1 MREQPGTRPPL
12 LRAAEREVH
21 VFRRL
26 WRGSVSFAFI
36 QPLLFLAAMGL
47 GLGGL
52 IDENSGDVAGVPYLA
67 FLAPGLLG
75 ASSMLVAGGE
85 ALWPLMGRLKWMGSY
100 KAMVATPV
108 TAADAYGGWLVWIG
122 LRTALAAVAFVAVA
136 AVLGGVPSLWA
147 PLAVPAAVLCGVAFA
162 APIGAWTATQETDFR
177 FPLLMRLGIM
187 PLFLFSGTFF
197 PAEDL
202 PDSVEWAT
210 WLSPLWHGVEL
221 TRSATTGD
229 LAPAAAANVAVLA
242 AIVAAGWYWGTRT
255 FTRRLTP

>member
-1 MREQPGTRPPL
+1 MSRPPL

-26 WRGSVSFAFI
+26 WRGSVSFAFV
-36 QPLLFLAAMGL
+36 QPVLFLAAMGL

-52 IDENSGDVAGVPYLA
+52 VEENSGDVDGVRYLA
-67 FLAPGLLG
+67 FVAPGLMA
-75 ASSMLVAGGE
+75 ASAMLVAAGE

-108 TAADAYGGWLVWIG
+108 TAADAFGGWVVWIA
-122 LRTALAAVAFVAVA
+122 LRTTIAACSFLVVA
-136 AVLGGVPSLWA
+136 AVLGGVPSPWA
-147 PLAVPAAVLCGVAFA
+147 ALAVPASVLCALAFA
-162 APIGAWTATQETDFR
+162 APIGAFTATQETDFR

-197 PAEDL
+197 PVEQL
-202 PDSVEWAT
+202 PDRLEPVA

-221 TRSATTGD
+221 TRAATTGRLD
-229 LAPAAAANVAVLA
+229 GDAVVAHVAVLA
-242 AIVAAGWYWGTRT
+242 ALVAIGWHWGTRA